1 VSKALFR
8 FYEELNDRLPTYMRK
23 RDVEVPL
30 EGEETAREIIEKLGV
45 SPAEVDLLLVNGQTV
60 DLDHGVGD
68 GDRVSVYPV
77 FERLNIKG
85 VSRVRENPLR
95 TLRFIVDRKLSALAR
110 SLAELGLDV
119 CNRGNL
125 NEAQV
130 RKLAK
135 EERRILLT
143 EGEDSADLQGLERR
157 IVLKPASIQEQI
169 AQIMEALD
177 LAENTLQERQDEGE
191 GQTPCSEK

>member
-60 DLDHGVGD
+60 DLDHGIGD

-95 TLRFIVDRKLSALAR
+95 TLRFIVDRKLNGLAR

-119 CNRGNL
+119 CYRGNL

-157 IVLKPASIQEQI
+157 IILKRAPVQEQI

-177 LAENTLQERQDEGE
+177 LAENTLQERRDEG
-191 GQTPCSEK
+191 